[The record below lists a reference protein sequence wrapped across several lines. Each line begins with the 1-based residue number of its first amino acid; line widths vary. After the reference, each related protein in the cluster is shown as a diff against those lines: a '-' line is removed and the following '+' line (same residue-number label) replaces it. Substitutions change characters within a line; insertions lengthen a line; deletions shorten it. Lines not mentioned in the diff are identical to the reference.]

1 MKKTL
6 LFMVLGLGLSSVANA
21 QYEPKKGD
29 IATEIGFTPFNT
41 DDGKS
46 FKLNEGMFKVRYFLT
61 DKDALR
67 LKLGVKIDNSS
78 TTTTEGETPVDLTNQ
93 TVWNSTTEIN
103 NKNTEFSFML
113 GYERHLAVSGRFD
126 VYVGAEFGYKINKY
140 SGDLTYNKSETQY
153 DGDKKL
159 VSTTQKSLTVEST
172 DCQITGSSQVGNNL
186 VINTANKSNNAF
198 VGGIF
203 AGADFYVYKN
213 LYLGVELGIS
223 FESGKSPNS
232 YYDYNWSYQKWNSDG
247 NETYSKYVN
256 FSGETGTTTTTETQ
270 GNTTTSVT
278 ANNGVVQ
285 TETTTTKLKFYVE
298 PAIRLGW
305 RF

>member
-1 MKKTL
+1 
-6 LFMVLGLGLSSVANA
+6 MVLGLGLTSVANA

-29 IATEIGFTPFNT
+29 IATEIGLTLFNT
-41 DDGKS
+41 KDDRS

-61 DKDALR
+61 DKDAIR
-67 LKLGVKIDNSS
+67 LKLGVDIDNSS
-78 TTTTEGETPVDLTNQ
+78 ETTTDEKNPVDPANEK
-93 TVWNSTTEIN
+93 VWNSVTETN
-103 NKNTEFSFML
+103 KKNTRFSFML

-140 SGDLTYNKSETQY
+140 SGDITYNKSETKY

-159 VSTTQKSLTVEST
+159 EYTTQTSLTAEST
-172 DCQITGSSQVGNNL
+172 DCQITGSNL
-186 VINTANKSNNAF
+186 GDDNPVINTANKSNNAF

-232 YYDYNWSYQKWNSDG
+232 YYDYNSSYQKWNSDG
-247 NETYSKYVN
+247 KETYSQYIN
-256 FSGETGTTTTTETQ
+256 YSGETGTTTTTTTQ
-270 GNTTTSVT
+270 GNTTTSIT
-278 ANNGVVQ
+278 ANNKVSQ
-285 TETTTTKLKFYVE
+285 NETTTTKLKFYVE